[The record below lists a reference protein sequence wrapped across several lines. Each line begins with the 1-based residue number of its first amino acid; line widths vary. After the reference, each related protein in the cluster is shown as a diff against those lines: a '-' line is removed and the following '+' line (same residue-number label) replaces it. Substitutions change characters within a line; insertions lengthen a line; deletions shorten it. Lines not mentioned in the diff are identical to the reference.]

1 MNTMDQLSQFFQMTV
16 QAGTPILLGT
26 LGGILNEK
34 VGNTN
39 LGVEGMMLMGACTG
53 FMVGVNTGNPLLAIL
68 TAGFAGALCALIYA
82 FITVTFMGN
91 HVVTGLVLTI
101 FGTGLSSFLGN
112 MKTSIEVIPGIFME
126 KPYTQVQLPASVADP
141 LSDFSVPKLSEIPII
156 GNMFFSQSIYVYIS
170 IALAIILAVYMKHTR
185 FGLNMRMI
193 GENPGAADASGINIT
208 AYKYIHITLGGFLCG
223 MGGAYLSLVSVDQW
237 KENLTSGIGWIAVAL
252 VIFATWDPVKAIF
265 GAYFFG
271 AMRAL
276 GPKLQNVDLPL
287 IGHVNSQFLDM
298 IPYLMTIVVL
308 VFITLRKKRN
318 IRLRLRSVCHISARI
333 DNKKFRSLYIR

>member
-1 MNTMDQLSQFFQMTV
+1 MGNLEQLSLFLQSTV
-16 QAGTPILLGT
+16 QMGTPILFGT

-34 VGNTN
+34 VGHTN
-39 LGVEGMMLMGACTG
+39 LGVEGMMLMGACSG
-53 FMVGVNTGNPLLAIL
+53 FMVGVNTGNPILAVL
-68 TAGFAGALCALIYA
+68 TAGLVGALCALIYA

-91 HVVTGLVLTI
+91 HIVTGLVLTI

-112 MKTSIEVIPGIFME
+112 MTTTVTNALGMLEE
-126 KPYTQVQLPASVADP
+126 KPFTQVQLPQSVAQP
-141 LSDFSVPKLSEIPII
+141 LSDFEVPYLSEIPIL

-170 IALAIILAVYMKHTR
+170 IALSIILAIYMKRTK

-208 AYKYIHITLGGFLCG
+208 AYKYIHILLGGFLCG
-223 MGGAYLSLVSVDQW
+223 MGGAYLSLVSADQW
-237 KENLTSGIGWIAVAL
+237 KENLTAGIGWIAVAL

-276 GPKLQNVDLPL
+276 GPKLQNADIPL
-287 IGHVNSQFLDM
+287 IGHINSQFLDM
-298 IPYLMTIVVL
+298 LPYVMTIVAL
-308 VFITLRKKRN
+308 VFITLRKKKEYQAPAA
-318 IRLRLRSVCHISARI
+318 LGSPY
-333 DNKKFRSLYIR
+333 FREDR

>member
-1 MNTMDQLSQFFQMTV
+1 MGFLDQLSLFLQSSVQM
-16 QAGTPILLGT
+16 GTPILFGT

-34 VGNTN
+34 VGHTN

-68 TAGFAGALCALIYA
+68 TAGLVGALCSLIYA

-91 HVVTGLVLTI
+91 HIVTGLVLTI

-112 MKTSIEVIPGIFME
+112 MKTSVEVIPGIFQD
-126 KPYTQVQLPASVADP
+126 KPYTQVQLPASVSEP
-141 LSDFSVPKLSEIPII
+141 LSDFQMPLLSKIPVLGEMI
-156 GNMFFSQSIYVYIS
+156 FSQSIYVYIS
-170 IALAIILAVYMKHTR
+170 LLIAVILAVYMKRTR

-237 KENLTSGIGWIAVAL
+237 KENLTAGIGWIAVAL
-252 VIFATWDPVKAIF
+252 VIFATWNPVKAIF

-276 GPKLQNVDLPL
+276 GPKLQNIDLPV
-287 IGHVNSQFLDM
+287 IGHINAQFLDM
-298 IPYLMTIVVL
+298 IPYLMTIIVL
-308 VFITLRKKRN
+308 VFITLRKKKEYQAPAA
-318 IRLRLRSVCHISARI
+318 LGSPY
-333 DNKKFRSLYIR
+333 FREDR

>member
-1 MNTMDQLSQFFQMTV
+1 MEFLDQLSLFLQSTV
-16 QAGTPILLGT
+16 QMGTPILFGT

-34 VGNTN
+34 VGHTN
-39 LGVEGMMLMGACTG
+39 LGVEGMMLVGACSG
-53 FMVGVNTGNPLLAIL
+53 FMVGVNTGNPILAVL
-68 TAGFAGALCALIYA
+68 TAGLAGALCALIYA

-112 MKTSIEVIPGIFME
+112 MKTSIEAIPGVFLE

-141 LSDFSVPKLSEIPII
+141 LSDFSMPYLSKIPVL
-156 GNMFFSQSIYVYIS
+156 GNMIFSQSIYVYIS
-170 IALAIILAVYMKHTR
+170 IVLAIVLAVYMKRTR

-193 GENPGAADASGINIT
+193 GENPAAADASGINIT
-208 AYKYIHITLGGFLCG
+208 AYKYIHILLGGFLCG
-223 MGGAYLSLVSVDQW
+223 MGGAYLSLVTVDQW
-237 KENLTSGIGWIAVAL
+237 KENLTAGIGWIAVAL

-276 GPKLQNVDLPL
+276 GPKLQNADIPI
-287 IGHVNSQFLDM
+287 IGHINSQFLDM
-298 IPYLMTIVVL
+298 IPYIMTIVVL
-308 VFITLRKKRN
+308 IFITLRKKKEYQAPAA
-318 IRLRLRSVCHISARI
+318 LGSPY
-333 DNKKFRSLYIR
+333 FREDR